1 METKILLA
9 IMLGILFTTV
19 GLGMMFN
26 PKFYV
31 KIVEDLNKHPVL
43 LYIGGLFSLL
53 FGFALLS
60 VEPTWQKDWT
70 SMIAVL
76 GWLSV
81 VKGVFIVLFPERCI
95 ALSNMIKKDTTYFTF
110 AAMLSV
116 LLGVGFLIAGF
127 SSL

>member
-1 METKILLA
+1 METKILIA
-9 IMLGILFTTV
+9 VMLGILFTTV
-19 GLGMMFN
+19 GLGMMLN
-26 PKFYV
+26 TKFYI

-43 LYIGGLFSLL
+43 LYTGGLLSLL
-53 FGFALLS
+53 LGFALLS
-60 VEPTWQKDWT
+60 VESTWQKDWT
-70 SMIAVL
+70 SMITVL

-81 VKGVFIVLFPERCI
+81 IKGIFIVLFPERCI
-95 ALSNMIKKDTTYFTF
+95 ELSNMIKKDTTYFTF

>member
-1 METKILLA
+1 METKILIA

-19 GLGMMFN
+19 GLGMMLN
-26 PKFYV
+26 TKFYI

-43 LYIGGLFSLL
+43 LYTGGLLSLL
-53 FGFALLS
+53 LGFALLS
-60 VEPTWQKDWT
+60 VESTWQKDWT
-70 SMIAVL
+70 SMITVL

-81 VKGVFIVLFPERCI
+81 IKGIFIVLFPERCI
-95 ALSNMIKKDTTYFTF
+95 ELSNMIKKDTTYFTF